1 MNTAEATRQ
10 DMRVTLAGVEYSLP
24 VRTLQDLG
32 PLQAWFLREIPSP
45 MTRALA
51 SLSQCE
57 RQGIEVA
64 PAVRSVLLD
73 AAIRH
78 EQAWPPAMGSRKWLL
93 AVDDRDQVGH
103 LIAWGL
109 GPRHPHL
116 TEEMAAAIA
125 IQATNA
131 ELAIYCRALISGK
144 LPDPKAPAP
153 PPDPGEP
160 TPPSTTGPATATTGT
175 P

>member
-10 DMRVTLAGVEYSLP
+10 DMPVTLAGVEYSLP
-24 VRTLQDLG
+24 ARTLQELG
-32 PLQAWFLREIPSP
+32 PLQAWFLREVPSP
-45 MTRALA
+45 LTRALA
-51 SLSQCE
+51 SLGQCE
-57 RQGIEVA
+57 RQGIDVA

-73 AAIRH
+73 AAMRH
-78 EQAWPPAMGSRKWLL
+78 EQAWPPAMGTRKWLN

-116 TEEMAAAIA
+116 TEALAAEIA
-125 IQATNA
+125 LKATA
-131 ELAIYCRALISGK
+131 VELAIFCRALISGK
-144 LPDPKAPAP
+144 LPDPKSPAP
-153 PPDPGEP
+153 PEDPGGPSTPATTGPDPG
-160 TPPSTTGPATATTGT
+160 TTGT